1 MKKVLIILCLVSTFG
16 YSQQLYRQTFSAS
29 VTTTQHGISM
39 PGEAF
44 NKVYTIDEIT
54 IGESI
59 LYMVF
64 HQNPLSNNL
73 VSHSEITIYPNPV
86 RDKLYIKGIE
96 NSHTT
101 VTLYDYSGKK
111 IIQKP
116 LLNDYLDTD
125 NLSAGIYILELHND
139 ENTFKQKIIKR

>member
-1 MKKVLIILCLVSTFG
+1 MKNILIILYIASTFG
-16 YSQQLYRQTFSAS
+16 YSQQLYRQTFSAG
-29 VTTTQHGISM
+29 VTTTQNGISM

-44 NKVYTIDEIT
+44 NKVYTINEIT

-64 HQNPLSNNL
+64 HQNTLSNNL
-73 VSHSEITIYPNPV
+73 AVHSEITIYPNPV
-86 RDKLYIKGIE
+86 TDKLYIKGIE
-96 NSHTT
+96 NSKTT
-101 VTLYDYSGKK
+101 VTLYDYSGKQ
-111 IIQKP
+111 IIQKT

-139 ENTFKQKIIKR
+139 QNTLKQKIIKR